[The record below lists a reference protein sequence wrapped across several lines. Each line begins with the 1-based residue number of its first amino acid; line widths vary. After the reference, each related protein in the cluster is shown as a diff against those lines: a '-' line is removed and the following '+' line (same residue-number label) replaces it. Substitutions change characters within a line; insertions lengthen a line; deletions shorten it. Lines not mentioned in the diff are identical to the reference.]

1 MKSYKGFSL
10 IEVMVSAV
18 LLALVGMILMQ
29 TLSSSLDVKDRV
41 EGISDK
47 YQIIR
52 SALSRMSRELSMAYI
67 SGHKNTTNLVVE
79 TVFKGTASSVL
90 FTAFGNITHSANAK
104 QSDQRVL
111 EYKLG
116 KDKKTGREG
125 LLRSERLTMG
135 KNLQTFG
142 NTSLLCPGVKS
153 IQFEYWS
160 QDKNKWDSL
169 WDTDSVV
176 YNNEL
181 PRRVR
186 ITMVVNMD
194 GKEDEKF
201 MTQSEI
207 WLTKPILVK

>member
-1 MKSYKGFSL
+1 MKGFSL

-41 EGISDK
+41 EDISDK
-47 YQIIR
+47 YQIVR
-52 SALSRMSRELSMAYI
+52 NAMSRMSRELSMAYI
-67 SGHKNTTNLVVE
+67 SGHKNATNLTVE

-116 KDKKTGREG
+116 KDKKTGKEG
-125 LLRSERLTMG
+125 LLRRERLTMG
-135 KNLQTFG
+135 RNLQSEG
-142 NTSLLCPGVKS
+142 VTSLLCPDVKS
-153 IQFEYWS
+153 LQFEYWS
-160 QDKNKWDSL
+160 QDKDKWDSM
-169 WDTDSVV
+169 WDTDSVA
-176 YNNEL
+176 YGSEL

-186 ITMVVNMD
+186 ITIVAVMD
-194 GKEDEKF
+194 NKKEEKF